1 MNENEHKTSDQGFGE
16 IEAGLERLRDAIDT
30 QHYPGN
36 AWAGPPARKNIP
48 LRVALATAAA
58 AAIVILAIWLLWQAP
73 AEPIPQVS
81 QAEETQPVAMRQ
93 EHQFQFSASLTLP
106 TMTFDAPPPA
116 KLGLPSLDRSLP
128 ALSAASLSAPT
139 TWAVPTYTLPQIP

>member
-1 MNENEHKTSDQGFGE
+1 MGLSLDGHVVSIGE
-16 IEAGLERLRDAIDT
+16 FYLVT
-30 QHYPGN
+30 VF
-36 AWAGPPARKNIP
+36 
-48 LRVALATAAA
+48 LRVCREMVKAMEER
-58 AAIVILAIWLLWQAP
+58 ILAIITKEPSGMTGRRIARLVG
-73 AEPIPQVS
+73 EPIPQVS